1 MATLQ
6 RIRNA
11 GPVIVIVIG
20 LALVAFL
27 LGDVNKLFSRSDRNV
42 AEINGTPVSI
52 QEYQVRFKNYEEG
65 MKMLTGKSSLD
76 EQNQKY
82 VKDQV
87 WDKIVKNY
95 SLSDTYDKLGL
106 DVCDLELAKIVSGE
120 NIQTGLD
127 PLTRQIF
134 TDPNTR
140 QFNSQAAVNFFSNAN
155 QSEEGLQVA
164 KFLENEMRDNRKY
177 TKYVSLITKGLNVT
191 TFEAKKL
198 YKERVNVVDFEY
210 TAKKYNSVPDSTI
223 SVTESDLKKYY
234 DAHKNNYEQKESRD
248 IAYVTLNVIP
258 SEEDFQVAKKDIEYY
273 KIEFG
278 EVSVDTSIN
287 ELIDYVNANSEIP
300 FDEKHFS
307 LEELGDT
314 SLFYASSDTVFGPVL
329 ENGSYVLKRVFDRV
343 SVPDTAGARHILI
356 QVDGQV
362 IKDINRAEEIA
373 DSLKNLI
380 KNGADFAQLAKDNS
394 ADQGSAEKGGDL
406 DKFTEGRMVRD
417 FSDACFKGNVGDLV
431 VVKSQYGVHLI
442 EITYQSKPKTEKVR
456 IAKIVNEV
464 RPGNNT
470 ISGYFARARDLS
482 INSENNPEKFDELAE
497 KEHLTKKIATEI
509 TPETEIIA
517 GVDNP
522 DAVIRWI
529 YKDETKKGSVSE
541 PFQDGDIFIVAAVT
555 EVRKEGTAPF
565 EMVKDDVIAKVR
577 KEKKGEMF
585 AKEMQDITNFDK
597 TAKNISFSSSR
608 LNDDGIEYAVIATA
622 TQLEKDKISKPII
635 GENGVYVLKV
645 ISTTG
650 VETVENKDVQ
660 NDKLNAERMLYFTIS
675 RQIFDALKDAAE
687 VQDDRAKF
695 F

>member
-27 LGDVNKLFSRSDRNV
+27 LGDVNKLFSRSDTDI

-52 QEYQVRFKNYEEG
+52 QEYQARFKNYEEG

-95 SLSDTYDKLGL
+95 SLSGTYEDLGL
-106 DVCDLELAKIVSGE
+106 EVSDLELAKIVSGE

-140 QFNSQAAVNFFSNAN
+140 QFNSQAAVNFFQNAN

-164 KFLENEMRDNRKY
+164 KFLENEMRDNRKF
-177 TKYVSLITKGLNVT
+177 TKYASLISKGMNVT
-191 TFEAKKL
+191 NFEAKSL
-198 YKERVNVVDFEY
+198 YKERVNVVDFDY
-210 TAKKYNSVPDSTI
+210 TSKKYNSVADSTV
-223 SVTESDLKKYY
+223 SVTEKELKEYY
-234 DAHKNNYEQKESRD
+234 DSHKNDYEQKESRD
-248 IAYVTLNVIP
+248 IAYITLNIIP
-258 SEEDFQVAKKDIEYY
+258 SEEDFQVAEKDIEYY
-273 KIEFG
+273 KAEFA
-278 EVSVDTSIN
+278 EISVDTSIN
-287 ELIDYVNANSEIP
+287 ELIDYVNANSEVP
-300 FDEKHFS
+300 FDEKHYS

-314 SLFYASSDTVFGPVL
+314 ALFNASSDSVFGPDL

-343 SVPDTAGARHILI
+343 TVPDTVGARHILI

-373 DSLKNLI
+373 DSLKTLI
-380 KNGADFAQLAKDNS
+380 KNGSDFAQLAKDNS
-394 ADQGSAEKGGDL
+394 ADKGSAEKGGDL
-406 DKFTEGRMVRD
+406 DKFTEGRMVRP
-417 FSDACFKGNVGDLV
+417 FSDACFKGNVGDIV
-431 VVKSQYGVHLI
+431 IVKSQYGVHLI
-442 EITYQSKPKTEKVR
+442 EITYQSKPKKEKVR
-456 IAKIVNEV
+456 IAKIINEV

-470 ISGYFARARDLS
+470 ISGYFATARDLS
-482 INSENNPEKFDELAE
+482 VNSDNNTDKFDELIE

-517 GVDNP
+517 GVNNP

-529 YKDETKKGSVSE
+529 YKDETGKGSVSE

-555 EVRKEGTAPF
+555 EVREDGTAPF
-565 EMVKDDVIAKVR
+565 NQVKEDVTVKVR

-585 AKEMQDITNFDK
+585 VKEMQDISSFDK

-608 LNDDGIEYAVIATA
+608 LNDDGIEYAVIATG

-645 ISTTG
+645 TSKTG
-650 VETVENKDVQ
+650 VETVEDKDVE
-660 NDKLNAERMLYFTIS
+660 NDKMNAERRLYFTIS

>member
-6 RIRNA
+6 RIRSA

-20 LALVAFL
+20 IALVAFL
-27 LGDVNKLFSRSDRNV
+27 LGDVNKLFSRSDSDI

-95 SLSDTYDKLGL
+95 SLSGTYEDLGL
-106 DVCDLELAKIVSGE
+106 EVSDLELAKIVSGE

-140 QFNSQAAVNFFSNAN
+140 QFNSQAAVNFFQNAN

-164 KFLENEMRDNRKY
+164 KFLENEMRDNRKF
-177 TKYVSLITKGLNVT
+177 TKYASLISKGMNIT
-191 TFEAKKL
+191 NFEAKSL
-198 YKERVNVVDFEY
+198 YKERVNVVDFDY
-210 TAKKYNSVPDSTI
+210 ISKKYNSVADSTV
-223 SVTESDLKKYY
+223 SVTEKELEAYY
-234 DAHKNNYEQKESRD
+234 DSNKNDYQQKESRD
-248 IAYVTLNVIP
+248 IAYITLNIVP
-258 SEEDFQVAKKDIEYY
+258 SEEDFLVAEKDIKYY
-273 KIEFG
+273 KAEFA
-278 EVSVDTSIN
+278 EISVDTSIN
-287 ELIDYVNANSEIP
+287 ELIDYVNANSEVP
-300 FDEKHFS
+300 FDEKHYS
-307 LEELGDT
+307 LEESGDT
-314 SLFYASSDTVFGPVL
+314 ALFNAPSDSVFGPEL

-343 SVPDTAGARHILI
+343 TVPDTVGARHILI

-373 DSLKNLI
+373 DSLKTLI
-380 KNGADFAQLAKDNS
+380 INGSDFAQLAKDNS
-394 ADQGSAEKGGDL
+394 ADKGSAEKGGDL
-406 DKFTEGRMVRD
+406 DNFTEGRMVRP
-417 FSDACFKGNVGDLV
+417 FSDACFNGNVGDIV
-431 VVKSQYGVHLI
+431 IVKSQYGVHLI
-442 EITYQSKPKTEKVR
+442 EITYQSKPKKEKVR

-470 ISGYFARARDLS
+470 ISGYFATARDLS
-482 INSENNPEKFDELAE
+482 VNSDNNTDKFDELTE

-517 GVDNP
+517 GVNNP

-529 YKDETKKGSVSE
+529 YKDETGKGSVSE

-555 EVRKEGTAPF
+555 EVREDGTAPF
-565 EMVKDDVIAKVR
+565 DQVKEDVTAKVR
-577 KEKKGEMF
+577 KERKGKMF
-585 AKEMQDITNFDK
+585 VKEMQDISSFDK

-608 LNDDGIEYAVIATA
+608 LNDDGIEYAVIATG
-622 TQLEKDKISKPII
+622 TKLEKDKISKPII

-645 ISTTG
+645 TSKTG
-650 VETVENKDVQ
+650 AETVEDRDVE
-660 NDKLNAERMLYFTIS
+660 NDKINAERRLYFTIS

>member
-42 AEINGTPVSI
+42 AEINGIPVSI

-95 SLSDTYDKLGL
+95 SLSDTYDNLGL
-106 DVCDLELAKIVSGE
+106 DVCDLELAKIVKGE
-120 NIQTGLD
+120 NIQSGLD

-177 TKYVSLITKGLNVT
+177 TKYVSLISKGLNVT
-191 TFEAKKL
+191 TFEAKEL

-223 SVTESDLKKYY
+223 SVTESDLKEYY

-258 SEEDFQVAKKDIEYY
+258 SEEDFHVAKKDIEYY
-273 KIEFG
+273 KVEFG

-431 VVKSQYGVHLI
+431 IVKSQYGVHLI
-442 EITYQSKPKTEKVR
+442 EITYQSKPKKEKVR

-482 INSENNPEKFDELAE
+482 INSENNLEKFDELAE

-555 EVRKEGTAPF
+555 EVREEGTAPF
-565 EMVKDDVIAKVR
+565 EMVKEDVIAKVR

-585 AKEMQDITNFDK
+585 AEEMQDITNFDK
-597 TAKNISFSSSR
+597 IAKNISFSSSR

-645 ISTTG
+645 TSKTG
-650 VETVENKDVQ
+650 VETIEDKDVEN
-660 NDKLNAERMLYFTIS
+660 DKMNAERRLYFTIS

>member
-27 LGDVNKLFSRSDRNV
+27 LGDVNKLFSRSDRNI

-82 VKDQV
+82 VKEQV

-95 SLSDTYDKLGL
+95 SLSNTYENLGL
-106 DVCDLELAKIVSGE
+106 EVSDLELAKIVSGE

-140 QFNSQAAVNFFSNAN
+140 QFNSQAAVNFFQNAN

-164 KFLENEMRDNRKY
+164 KFLENEMRDNRKF
-177 TKYVSLITKGLNVT
+177 TKYASLISKGMNIT
-191 TFEAKKL
+191 NFEAKSL
-198 YKERVNVVDFEY
+198 YKERVNVVDFDY
-210 TAKKYNSVPDSTI
+210 TSKKYNSVSDSTV
-223 SVTESDLKKYY
+223 SVTENELKEYY
-234 DAHKNNYEQKESRD
+234 DSHKNDYEQKESRD
-248 IAYVTLNVIP
+248 IAYVTLNIVP
-258 SEEDFQVAKKDIEYY
+258 SEEDFQVAEKDIEYY
-273 KIEFG
+273 KAEFS
-278 EVSVDTSIN
+278 EISVDTSIN
-287 ELIDYVNANSEIP
+287 ELIDYVNANSEVP
-300 FDEKHFS
+300 FDEKHYS

-314 SLFYASSDTVFGPVL
+314 ALFNAPSDSVFGPDL

-343 SVPDTAGARHILI
+343 TVPDTVGARHILI

-362 IKDINRAEEIA
+362 IKDMNRAEEIA
-373 DSLKNLI
+373 DSLKTLI
-380 KNGADFAQLAKDNS
+380 KKGSDFAQLAKDNS
-394 ADQGSAEKGGDL
+394 ADKGSAEKGGDL
-406 DKFTEGRMVRD
+406 DKFTEGRMVRP
-417 FSDACFKGNVGDLV
+417 FSDACFKGNVGDIV
-431 VVKSQYGVHLI
+431 IVKSQYGVHLI
-442 EITYQSKPKTEKVR
+442 EITYQSKPKKEKVR
-456 IAKIVNEV
+456 IAKIINEV

-470 ISGYFARARDLS
+470 ISGYFAKARDLS
-482 INSENNPEKFDELAE
+482 INSDNNTDKFDELIE
-497 KEHLTKKIATEI
+497 KDHLTKKIATEI

-529 YKDETKKGSVSE
+529 YKDETGKGSVSE

-555 EVRKEGTAPF
+555 EVREDGTAPF
-565 EMVKDDVIAKVR
+565 DQVKEDVTAKVR

-585 AKEMQDITNFDK
+585 VKEMQDISSFDK

-608 LNDDGIEYAVIATA
+608 LNDDGIEYAVIATG

-645 ISTTG
+645 TSKTG
-650 VETVENKDVQ
+650 AETVEDKDVV
-660 NDKLNAERMLYFTIS
+660 NDKMNAERRLYFTIS

>member
-6 RIRNA
+6 RIRNT

-27 LGDVNKLFSRSDRNV
+27 LGDVNKLFSRSDTDI

-52 QEYQVRFKNYEEG
+52 QEYQARFKNYEEG

-95 SLSDTYDKLGL
+95 SLSGTYEDLGL
-106 DVCDLELAKIVSGE
+106 EVSDLELAKIVSGE

-140 QFNSQAAVNFFSNAN
+140 QFNSQAAVNFFQNAN

-164 KFLENEMRDNRKY
+164 KFLENEMRDNRKF
-177 TKYVSLITKGLNVT
+177 TKYASLISKGMNVT
-191 TFEAKKL
+191 NFEAKSL
-198 YKERVNVVDFEY
+198 YKERVNVVDFDY
-210 TAKKYNSVPDSTI
+210 TSKKYNSVADSTV
-223 SVTESDLKKYY
+223 SVTEKELKEYY
-234 DAHKNNYEQKESRD
+234 DSHKNDYEQKESRD
-248 IAYVTLNVIP
+248 IAYITLNIIP
-258 SEEDFQVAKKDIEYY
+258 SEEDFQVAEKDIEYY
-273 KIEFG
+273 KAEFA
-278 EVSVDTSIN
+278 EISVDTSIN
-287 ELIDYVNANSEIP
+287 ELIDYVNANSEVP
-300 FDEKHFS
+300 FDEKHYS

-314 SLFYASSDTVFGPVL
+314 ALFNASSDSVFGPDL

-343 SVPDTAGARHILI
+343 TVPDTVGARHILI

-373 DSLKNLI
+373 DSLKTLI
-380 KNGADFAQLAKDNS
+380 KNGSDFAQLAKDNS
-394 ADQGSAEKGGDL
+394 ADKGSAEKGGDL
-406 DKFTEGRMVRD
+406 DKFTEGRMVRP
-417 FSDACFKGNVGDLV
+417 FSDACFKGNVGDIV
-431 VVKSQYGVHLI
+431 IVKSQYGVHLI
-442 EITYQSKPKTEKVR
+442 EITYQSKPKKEKVR
-456 IAKIVNEV
+456 IAKIINEV

-470 ISGYFARARDLS
+470 ISGYFATARDLS
-482 INSENNPEKFDELAE
+482 VNSDNNTDKFDELIE

-517 GVDNP
+517 GVNNP

-529 YKDETKKGSVSE
+529 YKDETGKGSVSE

-555 EVRKEGTAPF
+555 EVREDGTAPF
-565 EMVKDDVIAKVR
+565 NQVKEDVTVKVR

-585 AKEMQDITNFDK
+585 VKEMQDISSFDK

-608 LNDDGIEYAVIATA
+608 LNDDGIEYAVIATG

-645 ISTTG
+645 TSKTG
-650 VETVENKDVQ
+650 VETVEDKDVE
-660 NDKLNAERMLYFTIS
+660 NDKMNAERRLYFTIS

>member
-6 RIRNA
+6 RIRNM

-52 QEYQVRFKNYEEG
+52 QEYQARYNNYEEG

-82 VKDQV
+82 VKNQV

-95 SLSDTYDKLGL
+95 SLSDIYKNLGL
-106 DVCDLELAKIVSGE
+106 EVSDLELAKIVSGE

-127 PLTRQIF
+127 PLTRQVF
-134 TDPNTR
+134 TDPNTH
-140 QFNSQAAVNFFSNAN
+140 QFNSKSAVNFFSNAN
-155 QSEEGLQVA
+155 QSEDGLQVA

-177 TKYVSLITKGLNVT
+177 TKYTSLISKGLNIT
-191 TFEAKKL
+191 DFEATQL
-198 YKERVNVVDFEY
+198 YKERVNIVDFDY
-210 TAKKYNSVPDSTI
+210 TSIKYNSLSDSTI
-223 SVTESDLKKYY
+223 SVTENEMKDYY
-234 DAHKNNYEQKESRD
+234 DSHKNDYQQEESRD

-258 SEEDFQVAKKDIEYY
+258 SEEDFQTAKKDIEYY
-273 KIEFG
+273 KPEFA

-287 ELIDYVNANSEIP
+287 ELIDYVNANSEVP
-300 FDEKHFS
+300 FDDKHYT

-314 SLFYASSDTVFGPVL
+314 ALFYASSDSVFGPVL

-343 SVPDTAGARHILI
+343 TIPDTVGARHILI

-362 IKDINRAEEIA
+362 VKDTERAKEIA
-373 DSLKNLI
+373 DSLKTLI
-380 KNGADFAQLAKDNS
+380 RNGADFAQLAKDNS
-394 ADQGSAEKGGDL
+394 ADKGSAEKGGDL
-406 DKFTEGRMVRD
+406 GKFSEGHMVRE

-431 VVKSQYGVHLI
+431 IVKSKYGVHLI
-442 EITYQSKPKTEKVR
+442 EITYQSKPKKEKVR
-456 IAKIVNEV
+456 IAKIINEV

-470 ISGYFARARDLS
+470 ISGYFAKARDLS
-482 INSENNPEKFDELAE
+482 VNSDNNLDKFDELIE

-529 YKDETKKGSVSE
+529 NKDETNKGSISE
-541 PFQDGDIFIVAAVT
+541 PFQDGNIFIVAAVT
-555 EVRKEGTAPF
+555 EVREVGTAPF
-565 EMVKDDVIAKVR
+565 DQVKDEVTLKVK

-585 AKEMQDITNFDK
+585 VKEMQDVTSFDK

-622 TQLEKDKISKPII
+622 TQLDKDKISKPII

-645 ISTTG
+645 TSKTG
-650 VETVENKDVQ
+650 VKTVEDKDIQ
-660 NDKLNAERMLYFTIS
+660 NDKINAERRLYFTIS
-675 RQIFDALKDAAE
+675 RQIFDALKDAAD

>member
-11 GPVIVIVIG
+11 GPIIVIVIG

-27 LGDVNKLFSRSDRNV
+27 LGDVNKLFSRSDQNV
-42 AEINGTPVSI
+42 AEINGTSVSI
-52 QEYQVRFKNYEEG
+52 QEYQARFKNYEEG

-82 VKDQV
+82 VKEQV

-95 SLSDTYDKLGL
+95 SLSKTYENLGL
-106 DVCDLELAKIVSGE
+106 EVSDLELAKIVSGE

-177 TKYVSLITKGLNVT
+177 TKYTSLISKGLNVT
-191 TFEAKKL
+191 TFEAKQL
-198 YKERVNVVDFEY
+198 YKERVNVVDFDY
-210 TAKKYNSVPDSTI
+210 TSKKYASVPDSTI
-223 SVTESDLKKYY
+223 SVTDNELQDYYES
-234 DAHKNNYEQKESRD
+234 HKNDYEQKESRD
-248 IAYVTLNVIP
+248 IAYVTLNVVP

-273 KIEFG
+273 KQEFA
-278 EVSVDTSIN
+278 EVPVDTSVT
-287 ELIDYVNANSEIP
+287 ELIDYVNANSEVP
-300 FDEKHFS
+300 FDDKHYT

-314 SLFYASSDTVFGPVL
+314 ALFYASSDSVFGPVL

-343 SVPDTAGARHILI
+343 MIPDTVGARHILI

-362 IKDINRAEEIA
+362 IKDIERATEIA
-373 DSLKNLI
+373 DSLKTLI

-394 ADQGSAEKGGDL
+394 ADKGSADKGGEL
-406 DKFTEGRMVRD
+406 DKFTEGKMVRE

-431 VVKSQYGVHLI
+431 IVKTQYGVHLI
-442 EITYQSKPKTEKVR
+442 EVTYQSKPKKEKVR
-456 IAKIVNEV
+456 VAKIVNEV

-470 ISGYFARARDLS
+470 ISGYFAKARDLS
-482 INSENNPEKFDELAE
+482 INSDNSLDKFDELIE

-509 TPETEIIA
+509 TPETKIIA

-522 DAVIRWI
+522 EALIRWV
-529 YKDETKKGSVSE
+529 YKDETDKGSISE
-541 PFQDGDIFIVAAVT
+541 PFQDGNIFIVAAVT
-555 EVRKEGTAPF
+555 EVREDGTAPF
-565 EMVKDDVIAKVR
+565 EQVKDDVILKV
-577 KEKKGEMF
+577 KKVKKGELF
-585 AKEMQDITNFDK
+585 AKEMQDVTEFDK
-597 TAKNISFSSSR
+597 TAKNISFASSR

-622 TQLEKDKISKPII
+622 TQMEKDKISKPII

-645 ISTTG
+645 TSKTG
-650 VETVENKDVQ
+650 VETVEDKDVE
-660 NDKLNAERMLYFTIS
+660 NDKLNAERRLYFTLS
-675 RQIFDALKDAAE
+675 RQLFDALKDAAD
-687 VQDDRAKF
+687 VQDNRAKYF
-695 F
+695 

>member
-20 LALVAFL
+20 IALVAFL
-27 LGDVNKLFSRSDRNV
+27 LVDVNKLFSKTDRNV

-52 QEYQVRFKNYEEG
+52 QEYQLRYKNYEEG

-82 VKDQV
+82 VKEQV

-95 SLSDTYDKLGL
+95 SLSSTYENLGL
-106 DVCDLELAKIVSGE
+106 EVCDLELAKIVSGE

-140 QFNSQAAVNFFSNAN
+140 QFNSQAAVNFFTNAN

-177 TKYVSLITKGLNVT
+177 TKYVSLISKGLNVT
-191 TFEAKKL
+191 TFEAKEL
-198 YKERVNVVDFEY
+198 YKERVNVVDFDY
-210 TAKKYNSVPDSTI
+210 TSKKYNSVSDSTI
-223 SVTESDLKKYY
+223 SVTEDELKEYY
-234 DAHKNNYEQKESRD
+234 DSHKNDYEQKESRD
-248 IAYVTLNVIP
+248 ISYVTFNVIP
-258 SEEDFQVAKKDIEYY
+258 SEEDFQTAKKDIEYY
-273 KIEFG
+273 KAEFG
-278 EVSVDTSIN
+278 EVPVDTTVN
-287 ELIDYVNANSEIP
+287 ELIDYVNANSEVP
-300 FDEKHFS
+300 FDDKHYS

-314 SLFYASSDTVFGPVL
+314 ALFYASSDSVIGPVL

-343 SVPDTAGARHILI
+343 TIPDTVGARHILI
-356 QVDGQV
+356 QADGQV
-362 IKDINRAEEIA
+362 IKDIDRAEEIA
-373 DSLKNLI
+373 DSLKTLI
-380 KNGADFAQLAKDNS
+380 KNGADFAQLAEDNS
-394 ADQGSAEKGGDL
+394 ADQGSAQKGGDL
-406 DKFTEGRMVRD
+406 DKFTEGRMVRA
-417 FSDACFKGNVGDLV
+417 FSDACFEGNVGDLV
-431 VVKSQYGVHLI
+431 IVKTQYGVHLI
-442 EITYQSKPKTEKVR
+442 EITYQSKPKKEKVR
-456 IAKIVNEV
+456 VAKIINEV

-470 ISGYFARARDLS
+470 ISGYFAKARDLS
-482 INSENNPEKFDELAE
+482 VNSNNNTDKFDELTE

-509 TPETEIIA
+509 TPETKIIA
-517 GVDNP
+517 GIDNP

-529 YKDETKKGSVSE
+529 YKDETKKGSISE

-555 EVRKEGTAPF
+555 EVREAGTAPF
-565 EMVKDDVIAKVR
+565 ENVKEDVIAKVK

-585 AKEMQDITNFDK
+585 VKEMQDVTSFDK
-597 TAKNISFSSSR
+597 TAKNISFASSR

-622 TQLEKDKISKPII
+622 TQLEKGKVSKPII

-645 ISTTG
+645 TSKTG
-650 VETVENKDVQ
+650 VETVEDKDVK
-660 NDKLNAERMLYFTIS
+660 NDRLNAERRLYFTVS